1 MESALNMKTILTC
14 VCGKRLS
21 VVKGARAKKV
31 KCPGCAALL
40 SVPATAAASPTSST
54 AAQAQASNFKLKCRC
69 GQILSLKAEMRGKK
83 VRCPGCSQTLQVPA
97 ANGRPRPAQAPLA
110 QPVRQPASG
119 EDLWATLPSIAK
131 VAHTAPRFE
140 GPVTIQPGSFA
151 APVKKPS
158 AGNRSSGSGS
168 FEMIV
173 GIVAWAVPLVCFLAG
188 FAITILGTPSP
199 GKTKF
204 VGAVVMLGLLTG
216 ICTTIAVLVMALKK
230 RKILGHLIG
239 GLVANGLIIL
249 FFANGPTIKKWS
261 AEMRTRH
268 LVQDLDANRNSGPPV
283 SEDAMKV
290 SLKNGA
296 KQIGD
301 ATMKN
306 NVSTIIAMTYP
317 PMVKLAGGSPK
328 YESIT
333 RDALKA
339 MQAKGIKI
347 DAYNVSGVRQ
357 IVEENGKHFA
367 IVDTSLSLTSPGGM
381 LTTSGYL
388 LGISTDGGRSWTYLD
403 GNGVKD
409 EKLRARVL
417 PDLPRSLV
425 LPANG

>member
-1 MESALNMKTILTC
+1 
-14 VCGKRLS
+14 
-21 VVKGARAKKV
+21 
-31 KCPGCAALL
+31 
-40 SVPATAAASPTSST
+40 
-54 AAQAQASNFKLKCRC
+54 
-69 GQILSLKAEMRGKK
+69 
-83 VRCPGCSQTLQVPA
+83 
-97 ANGRPRPAQAPLA
+97 
-110 QPVRQPASG
+110 
-119 EDLWATLPSIAK
+119 
-131 VAHTAPRFE
+131 
-140 GPVTIQPGSFA
+140 
-151 APVKKPS
+151 
-158 AGNRSSGSGS
+158 
-168 FEMIV
+168 
-173 GIVAWAVPLVCFLAG
+173 
-188 FAITILGTPSP
+188 
-199 GKTKF
+199 
-204 VGAVVMLGLLTG
+204 
-216 ICTTIAVLVMALKK
+216 MALKK